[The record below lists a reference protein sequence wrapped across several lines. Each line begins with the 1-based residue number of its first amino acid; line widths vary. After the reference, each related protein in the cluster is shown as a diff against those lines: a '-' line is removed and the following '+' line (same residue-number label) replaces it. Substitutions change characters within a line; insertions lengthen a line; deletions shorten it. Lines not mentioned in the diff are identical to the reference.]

1 MTEHHINEASFKLP
15 TELKDKTVHMFVT
28 ADDGPNEFNVVVT
41 RADVES
47 FETLEHF
54 TQRLIN
60 ELSESLPAFELLQTF
75 ERGFADAPAIELTY
89 KWNNGGIAMHQRQ
102 VITLVVSVSA
112 EIRQAIMI
120 AATCPKPFSD
130 HWSKVFDDLLD
141 SVQLR
146 RPASIIENTLEG
158 TSEEMSISGETPSP
172 ASVNVEPSCV
182 FSLRLRDR
190 ILHVFHTDDEACKS
204 ISAIEV
210 EDGLWKFFDA
220 AGDALHPEF
229 IEPNTGKIWRT
240 AGRYLLR
247 PRATHDVDTLH
258 RYLDHVQGVR
268 GTPPMNGIAA
278 IRTYLE
284 RSRGSSPI
292 TLQESTAG

>member
-15 TELKDKTVHMFVT
+15 VELKDKTVHMFVT
-28 ADDGPNEFNVVVT
+28 ADDGPNDFNVVVT

-54 TQRLIN
+54 TQRLVN
-60 ELSESLPAFELLQTF
+60 ELSESLPAFELLQTLERSF
-75 ERGFADAPAIELTY
+75 EDAPAIELTY
-89 KWNNGGIAMHQRQ
+89 KWNNGGNAMHQRQ
-102 VITLVVSVSA
+102 VITLVVGVSA
-112 EIRQAIMI
+112 ETKQAIMI
-120 AATCPKPFSD
+120 AATCPKPFSE
-130 HWSKVFDDLLD
+130 HWNKVFNDLLD

-146 RPASIIENTLEG
+146 RPASTAEDTLDG
-158 TSEEMSISGETPSP
+158 KSEELPISGETLPST
-172 ASVNVEPSCV
+172 SVNAEPSCV
-182 FSLRLRDR
+182 FSLRVRDR

-247 PRATHDVDTLH
+247 PIMTRDVDTLY

-268 GTPPMNGIAA
+268 GTPPLNGITA
-278 IRTYLE
+278 IRAYLG
-284 RSRGSSPI
+284 RARVSSPI
-292 TLQESTAG
+292 ILHESKAG

>member
-15 TELKDKTVHMFVT
+15 AELKDKTVHMFVT
-28 ADDGPNEFNVVVT
+28 ADDGPNDFNVVVS

-47 FETLEHF
+47 FDTLEYF

-60 ELSESLPAFELLQTF
+60 ELSESLPAFEILKTF
-75 ERGFADAPAIELTY
+75 ERSFGSSPAIELTY

-102 VITLVVSVSA
+102 VITLITGVSA

-120 AATCPKPFSD
+120 AATCPKPFSE
-130 HWSKVFDDLLD
+130 HWNKVFDDLLD

-146 RPASIIENTLEG
+146 RPVSLIEDTLDG
-158 TSEEMSISGETPSP
+158 NSEETRASGTTPSP
-172 ASVNVEPSCV
+172 VLLSIEPSCV
-182 FSLRLRDR
+182 FSLRVRDH

-220 AGDALHPEF
+220 AGNALQPEF
-229 IEPNTGKIWRT
+229 IQPNTGKIWRT

-247 PRATHDVDTLH
+247 PKMNSGVETIYS
-258 RYLDHVQGVR
+258 YLDLVQGVR
-268 GTPPMNGIAA
+268 GTPPLNGIVAV
-278 IRTYLE
+278 REYLE
-284 RSRGSSPI
+284 RSRVRSPI
-292 TLQESTAG
+292 TLQEDKAE